1 MKNAGIHLQVH
12 YIPIH
17 IQSFYQKNYGFNK
30 GDFPISESFYH
41 NEVSLPV
48 YPDLST
54 DDQKKVIKKIEEYIN
69 V

>member
-1 MKNAGIHLQVH
+1 MHLQVH

-17 IQSFYQKNYGFNK
+17 IQPFYQKNYGFNK
-30 GDFPISESFYH
+30 GDFSISENFYH

-48 YPDLST
+48 YADLST

>member
-1 MKNAGIHLQVH
+1 VH

-17 IQSFYQKNYGFNK
+17 FQPFYGNNYGFKK
-30 GDFPISESFYH
+30 GDFPISENFYQ

-54 DDQKKVIKKIEEYIN
+54 DDQKNVIKKIEEYIN
-69 V
+69 A